1 MPCKSIPL
9 IELLGGCW
17 RFDAPIRAAVW
28 SGDGSTAAFGL
39 GDGTVALA
47 RAEWAG
53 GPQARPRTA
62 GGIEVHPP
70 TDPSPP
76 VSRVAAHKGACLAL
90 AADPGAGFLSGG
102 DDGRIVRIDCDG

>member
-1 MPCKSIPL
+1 MQIPPPL
-9 IELLGGCW
+9 IDLLGGRWC
-17 RFDAPIRAAVW
+17 FDAPVAAAVW
-28 SGDGSTAAFGL
+28 SGDGSVAAFGL

-53 GPQARPRTA
+53 GPEGRAHAA

-70 TDPSPP
+70 TVPSPP
-76 VSRVAAHKGACLAL
+76 VTRVAAHKGACLAL

-102 DDGRIVRIDCDG
+102 